1 LRALIA
7 QAVLDRN
14 TNEVTARESWE
25 QIVALAR
32 TVGDQ
37 RWEARAKAE
46 IGQILYMDGNVEAA
60 TALFRDALLS
70 QYVRLDW
77 GAAIYYTAMV
87 GNGLVEA
94 GRPETGLQYCNLV
107 LRLATISGDRGF
119 PFLAYQGKA
128 RALFALNRVSEAQE
142 TLNEALAHAQEEQN
156 NFALSQLLVVAGTA
170 EASRE
175 PAKSIEYLKEAI
187 EVSRE
192 NGFEHVYAWSTWGL
206 AKVYRDAGDL
216 DEAKSLAS
224 KAIAAMRLLEDR
236 YHLPQ
241 HLTLLAGIEA
251 KKGNSDVADELYTEA
266 TDLIDALLVN
276 VRPNSKVH

>member
-77 GAAIYYTAMV
+77 
-87 GNGLVEA
+87 E
-94 GRPETGLQYCNLV
+94 Q
-107 LRLATISGDRGF
+107 
-119 PFLAYQGKA
+119 PFIIP
-128 RALFALNRVSEAQE
+128 R
-142 TLNEALAHAQEEQN
+142 
-156 NFALSQLLVVAGTA
+156 
-170 EASRE
+170 
-175 PAKSIEYLKEAI
+175 
-187 EVSRE
+187 
-192 NGFEHVYAWSTWGL
+192 WS
-206 AKVYRDAGDL
+206 
-216 DEAKSLAS
+216 
-224 KAIAAMRLLEDR
+224 
-236 YHLPQ
+236 
-241 HLTLLAGIEA
+241 
-251 KKGNSDVADELYTEA
+251 A
-266 TDLIDALLVN
+266 TDWLRQVDRKQAFN
-276 VRPNSKVH
+276 TATSF